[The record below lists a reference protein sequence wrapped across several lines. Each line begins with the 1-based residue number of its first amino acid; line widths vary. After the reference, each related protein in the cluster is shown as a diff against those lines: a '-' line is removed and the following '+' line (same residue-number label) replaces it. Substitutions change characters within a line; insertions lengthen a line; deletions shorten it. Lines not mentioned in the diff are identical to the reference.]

1 MRKLEK
7 IRIIDLL
14 NFLTSHLRNHEIDNP
29 RLEAELLVGHYLGFS
44 REKLY
49 IHLNDLVKEKDRE
62 RILTILERRKKD
74 EPIQYIIGHR
84 EFWSLDIKVTPKV
97 FIPRPETEI
106 LVEHVIL
113 ILKKENLQKDLSIL
127 ELGTGSGAI
136 SISLAKELENISLI
150 ATDISFEAILLAKEN
165 AIKSGIDK
173 KIKFICGDLFNP
185 FRFINRG
192 YFDMIISNPPYIKS
206 SEIMRLQREIK
217 NYEPIIA
224 IDGGEDGL
232 KFHRRI
238 IEESTL
244 YLKKE
249 GWLLMEI
256 GHGQGD
262 SILGLIKEKECFK
275 KVEIVKDLSGLERLV
290 KIKKE

>member
-1 MRKLEK
+1 M
-7 IRIIDLL
+7 RIIDLL
-14 NFLTSHLRNHEIDNP
+14 NFSTSHLRNHEIDNP
-29 RLEAELLVGHYLGFS
+29 RLEAELLVGHCLGLS

-49 IHLNDLVKEKDRE
+49 IHLNDLVEEKDKE
-62 RILTILERRKKD
+62 RILMILERRKKG

-106 LVEHVIL
+106 LVEQAIL
-113 ILKKENLQKDLSIL
+113 ILKKESSKQDLSVL

-173 KIKFICGDLFNP
+173 KIKFICGDLFTP
-185 FRFINRG
+185 FRFINGG

-217 NYEPIIA
+217 NYEPIMA

-238 IEESTL
+238 IGSSTL